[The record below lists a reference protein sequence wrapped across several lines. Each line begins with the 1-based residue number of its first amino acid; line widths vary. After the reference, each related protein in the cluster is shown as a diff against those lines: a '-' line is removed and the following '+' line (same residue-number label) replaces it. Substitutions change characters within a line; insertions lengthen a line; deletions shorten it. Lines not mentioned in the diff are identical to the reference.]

1 MRRQISIYAPR
12 MGRYCDGQ
20 RDCVDAIL
28 FQFMRPVWGATCPC
42 LRAGCPCSISI
53 YAPRMGRYG
62 VAVTPKTS
70 ASGFQFMR
78 PVWGATV
85 AGIAAQC
92 FPGYFNLCAPYGAL
106 LGGQLLPLQ
115 PLGFQFMRPVWGATR
130 DPTPGRLDI
139 SISIYAP
146 RMGRYRWHV
155 IYCLPPR
162 NFNLCAPYGA
172 LHRIGYEVAC
182 VMTFQFMR
190 PVWGATQIR
199 FNTCFLF

>member
-1 MRRQISIYAPR
+1 
-12 MGRYCDGQ
+12 
-20 RDCVDAIL
+20 
-28 FQFMRPVWGATCPC
+28 
-42 LRAGCPCSISI
+42 
-53 YAPRMGRYG
+53 
-62 VAVTPKTS
+62 
-70 ASGFQFMR
+70 MR